1 MAIFRKIHT
10 SFWSDSFISELDN
23 DQKLF
28 YLYLMTNE
36 RTKQCGV
43 YEITKKQISF
53 DLGYSIDKVSK
64 LLQYFI
70 STGKIKFNDKTNELA
85 LGNWLKYNSS
95 TSPKVQSCINQ
106 EFSKVKDTVLIEYVK
121 SMDTQSQEEEEKE
134 EEQKQEKEEVKDII
148 DYLNLVCKTN
158 FKYSKNSTKHINARL
173 NDGFSP
179 DELKDVIEFKFK
191 QWGNDSKMSE
201 YLRPETLFGSKFE
214 SYLNASKVKISSN
227 VIDLT
232 KFNFNH

>member
-1 MAIFRKIHT
+1 MGHLFIMARKAFNFYRSYYEVAKELSEKDRAAFLMAILEKQFLNKEPVLT
-10 SFWSDSFISELDN
+10 GMAKFA
-23 DQKLF
+23 
-28 YLYLMTNE
+28 YL
-36 RTKQCGV
+36 
-43 YEITKKQISF
+43 
-53 DLGYSIDKVSK
+53 
-64 LLQYFI
+64 
-70 STGKIKFNDKTNELA
+70 
-85 LGNWLKYNSS
+85 
-95 TSPKVQSCINQ
+95 
-106 EFSKVKDTVLIEYVK
+106 
-121 SMDTQSQEEEEKE
+121 SQEHSILSQVKGYVDKCKDLEIIPFDNPTEPPFTPPTEPPSGQEKEQEKE
-134 EEQKQEKEEVKDII
+134 EVKVKEEVKDII

-173 NDGFSP
+173 NDGFSL